1 MHMSVVKEKSV
12 TTAGSSGRALG
23 QAGTSGSS
31 YRKRH
36 LICVHCYHELQQ
48 RRLFGLSS
56 YSSRYS
62 MNQEHAR
69 THAHT
74 AHTHTST
81 HTHART
87 HPHTHAAHMHTIP
100 SCFDR

>member
-36 LICVHCYHELQQ
+36 LICMHCYHELQQ

-62 MNQEHAR
+62 VNQEHAR